1 MINKFLKVEI
11 FLSLVIFK
19 EKEGYKG
26 LIENRFLDFVEIVV
40 FIYGFCIQYV
50 FDYCFIY
57 FF

>member
-26 LIENRFLDFVEIVV
+26 LIENRFLDFIEIVV
-40 FIYGFCIQYV
+40 FIYGFCI
-50 FDYCFIY
+50 
-57 FF
+57 